1 MAPGSGLGQIQAS
14 DPDFDKDTFVRQAGK
29 SLFAVKSAMQARE
42 PADMRDL
49 VSASVYDDL
58 RSDVMSLY
66 ARGAVHYDDLLDIRQ
81 SNIVAA
87 EHTNEGDHITVLF
100 LCVAMQYT
108 LGEND
113 SPDAIQMPLSMPFS
127 EYWTFSRPLGAST
140 AAQQRA
146 ECPICGAP
154 IDVDTGRICRYC
166 KTLLPPPQQQTG
178 GTAPPTAPPAPHAPT
193 PPPNPPP

>member
-1 MAPGSGLGQIQAS
+1 
-14 DPDFDKDTFVRQAGK
+14 
-29 SLFAVKSAMQARE
+29 
-42 PADMRDL
+42 
-49 VSASVYDDL
+49 
-58 RSDVMSLY
+58 MSLY
-66 ARGAVHYDDLLDIRQ
+66 TRGAVHYYDLLDIRQ

-113 SPDAIQMPLSMPFS
+113 SPDAIQMPLLMPFS
-127 EYWTFSRPLGAST
+127 EYWTFSRPPGAST
-140 AAQQRA
+140 DAQRRP

-166 KTLLPPPQQQTG
+166 KTLLPPPEQQTG
-178 GTAPPTAPPAPHAPT
+178 WTVVAITPAAQ
-193 PPPNPPP
+193 NA